1 MPDRLVTPVKIGPY
15 TLVSPVYVAPMAGVT
30 DAPFRKIARE
40 FGAGLACTEMISSE
54 ALVRQHRE
62 SFRLMDLQ
70 WDQRPVS
77 VQLMG
82 GAPGVMAQ
90 AARMAE
96 EAGADII
103 DINMGCPVPKVVKT
117 SGGSSLLRDPDLA
130 SRVAEAVVGAVS
142 VPVTAKIRLGWDF
155 ATRNY
160 LEMATRLEAT
170 GIQGLAV
177 HGRTRSQRYDPSAD
191 WMAIAQVKAAV
202 KIPVA
207 GSGDLRSAGD
217 AERRRRESGVDAVM
231 LGRGI
236 LGNLWLVRQTGVRLT
251 TGEAIP
257 PLSWQKQI
265 EFGRRHCDLV
275 LDYYGPERGPRLLRK
290 FIAWG
295 LHGFRGAARLRTMV
309 QSVSSPADV
318 TVVLDTALLT
328 DPGPFSLDGEIE
340 DAPVSCEAA

>member
-1 MPDRLVTPVKIGPY
+1 MKIGPY
-15 TLVSPVYVAPMAGVT
+15 ALASPVYVAPMAGVT
-30 DAPFRKIARE
+30 DAPFRKLARE

-54 ALVRQHRE
+54 ALVRRHRE
-62 SFRLMDLQ
+62 SFRLMDLG
-70 WDQRPVS
+70 WDERPVS

-82 GAPGVMAQ
+82 GDPGVMAE

-96 EAGADII
+96 AAGANIV

-117 SGGSSLLRDPDLA
+117 SGGSSLLRDPDRA

-142 VPVTAKIRLGWDF
+142 VPVTVKIRLGWDF

-160 LEMATRLEAT
+160 LEVATRLEAA

-191 WMAIAQVKAAV
+191 WMAIAEVKSAV

-207 GSGDLRSAGD
+207 GSGDLRTADD
-217 AERRRRESGVDAVM
+217 AVRRRRESGVDAVM

-236 LGNLWLVRQTGVRLT
+236 LGNLWLVRQTVARLT
-251 TGEAIP
+251 TGESIP
-257 PLSWQKQI
+257 PLSWIEQI
-265 EFGRRHCDLV
+265 ALVRRHCDLV
-275 LDYYGPERGPRLLRK
+275 LEYYGPERGPRLLRK

-295 LHGFRGAARLRTMV
+295 LRGFRGAARLRTMV
-309 QSVSSPADV
+309 QSVASPADV
-318 TVVLDTALLT
+318 TVVLDAAMAI
-328 DPGPFSLDGEIE
+328 DPGPFSLEGEIE
-340 DAPVSCEAA
+340 DAPAPCEVAA

>member
-1 MPDRLVTPVKIGPY
+1 MNIGPY
-15 TLVSPVYVAPMAGVT
+15 PLLSPVYVAPMAGVT

-54 ALVRQHRE
+54 ALVRRHRE
-62 SFRLMDLQ
+62 SFRLMDVR
-70 WDQRPVS
+70 WDLRPVS

-82 GAPGVMAQ
+82 GDPGVMAE

-96 EAGADII
+96 AAGADIV

-117 SGGSSLLRDPDLA
+117 SGGSSLLRDPDRA
-130 SRVAEAVVGAVS
+130 CRVAQAVVGAVS
-142 VPVTAKIRLGWDF
+142 VPVTVKIRLGWDF
-155 ATRNY
+155 QTRNY

-191 WMAIAQVKAAV
+191 WDAIGEVKAAV
-202 KIPVA
+202 TIPVA
-207 GSGDLRSAGD
+207 GSGDLRTADD
-217 AERRRRESGVDAVM
+217 AARRQRESGVDAVM

-236 LGNLWLVRQTGVRLT
+236 LGNLWLVRQTVARLT

-257 PLSWQKQI
+257 ELSWVDQI
-265 EFGRRHCDLV
+265 ALVRRHGDLV
-275 LDYYGPERGPRLLRK
+275 LDYYGAERGPRLLRK

-295 LHGFRGAARLRTMV
+295 LRGFRGAARLRTMV

-318 TVVLDTALLT
+318 SAVLDAALAI
-328 DPGPFSLDGEIE
+328 DPGPFSLDDPVE

>member
-1 MPDRLVTPVKIGPY
+1 MRIGPY

-62 SFRLMDLQ
+62 TSRLMDLG
-70 WDQRPVS
+70 WDERPVS

-82 GAPGVMAQ
+82 GDPQVMAQ
-90 AARMAE
+90 AARLAE
-96 EAGADII
+96 AAGADIV

-117 SGGSSLLRDPDLA
+117 SGGSSLLRDPDRA
-130 SRVAEAVVGAVS
+130 CRVAEAVVAAVS
-142 VPVTAKIRLGWDF
+142 VPVTVKIRLGWDF

-170 GIQGLAV
+170 GIEGLAV

-191 WMAIAQVKAAV
+191 WIAIAQVKAAV

-207 GSGDLRSAGD
+207 GSGDLRSSDD
-217 AERRRRESGVDAVM
+217 AVRRLRQSGVDAVM

-236 LGNLWLVRQTGVRLT
+236 LGNLWLVRQTVARLT
-251 TGEAIP
+251 TGEIIP
-257 PLSWQKQI
+257 ALSWIEQI
-265 EFGRRHCDLV
+265 ELVRRHCDLV
-275 LDYYGPERGPRLLRK
+275 LDYYGAERGPRLLRK

-295 LHGFRGAARLRTMV
+295 LRGFRGAARLRTMV
-309 QSVSSPADV
+309 QSVASPADV
-318 TVVLDTALLT
+318 TVVLDAARAI
-328 DPGPFSLDGEIE
+328 DAGPFSLDAEIE
-340 DAPVSCEAA
+340 DVPASCEAA

>member
-1 MPDRLVTPVKIGPY
+1 MKIGPY

-62 SFRLMDLQ
+62 TSRLMDLG
-70 WDQRPVS
+70 WDERPVS

-82 GAPGVMAQ
+82 GDPQVMAQ
-90 AARMAE
+90 AARLAE
-96 EAGADII
+96 AAGADIV

-117 SGGSSLLRDPDLA
+117 SGGSSLLRDPDRA
-130 SRVAEAVVGAVS
+130 CRVAEAVVAAVS
-142 VPVTAKIRLGWDF
+142 VPVTVKIRLGWDF

-170 GIQGLAV
+170 GIEGLAV

-191 WMAIAQVKAAV
+191 WIAIAQVKAAV

-207 GSGDLRSAGD
+207 GSGDLRSSDD
-217 AERRRRESGVDAVM
+217 AVRRIRQSGVDAVM

-236 LGNLWLVRQTGVRLT
+236 LGNLWLVRQTVARLT
-251 TGEAIP
+251 TGETIP
-257 PLSWQKQI
+257 ALSWIEQI
-265 EFGRRHCDLV
+265 ELVRRHCDLV
-275 LDYYGPERGPRLLRK
+275 LDYYGAERGPRLLRK

-295 LHGFRGAARLRTMV
+295 LRGFRGAARLRTMV
-309 QSVSSPADV
+309 QSVASPADV
-318 TVVLDTALLT
+318 TVVLDAARAI
-328 DPGPFSLDGEIE
+328 DPGPFSLDAEIE
-340 DAPVSCEAA
+340 DVPASCEAA

>member
-1 MPDRLVTPVKIGPY
+1 MKIGPY

-62 SFRLMDLQ
+62 SFRLMDLG
-70 WDQRPVS
+70 WDEHPVS

-82 GAPGVMAQ
+82 GDPRVMAQ
-90 AARMAE
+90 AARLAE
-96 EAGADII
+96 EAGADIV

-117 SGGSSLLRDPDLA
+117 SGGSSLLRDPDRA
-130 SRVAEAVVGAVS
+130 CRVAEAVVGAVS
-142 VPVTAKIRLGWDF
+142 VPVTVKIRLGWDF

-160 LEMATRLEAT
+160 LEMATQLERT

-191 WMAIAQVKAAV
+191 WIAIAQVKAAV

-207 GSGDLRSAGD
+207 GSGDLRTADD
-217 AERRRRESGVDAVM
+217 AVRRLSESGVDAVM

-236 LGNLWLVRQTGVRLT
+236 LGNLWLVRQTVARLT

-257 PLSWQKQI
+257 ALSWIEQI
-265 EFGRRHCDLV
+265 ELVGRHCDLV
-275 LDYYGPERGPRLLRK
+275 LDYYGAERGPRLLRK

-295 LHGFRGAARLRTMV
+295 LRGFRGAARLRTMV
-309 QSVSSPADV
+309 QSVASPTDV
-318 TVVLDTALLT
+318 AVVLDAARAI
-328 DPGPFSLDGEIE
+328 DPGPFSLDPEIE
-340 DAPVSCEAA
+340 DVPASCEAA

>member
-1 MPDRLVTPVKIGPY
+1 VKIGPY
-15 TLVSPVYVAPMAGVT
+15 PLVSPVYVAPMAGVT

-62 SFRLMDLQ
+62 SFRLMDLS
-70 WDQRPVS
+70 WDHRPVS

-82 GAPGVMAQ
+82 GDPAVMAQ

-96 EAGADII
+96 EAGADIV

-117 SGGSSLLRDPDLA
+117 SGGSSLLRDPDRA
-130 SRVAEAVVGAVS
+130 CRVAEAVVGGVS
-142 VPVTAKIRLGWDF
+142 VPVTVKIRLGWDF

-160 LEMATRLEAT
+160 LELATRLEAT

-191 WMAIAQVKAAV
+191 WIAIAQVKSAV

-207 GSGDLRSAGD
+207 GSGDLRTADD
-217 AERRRRESGVDAVM
+217 AACRMRESGVDAVM

-236 LGNLWLVRQTGVRLT
+236 LGNLWLVRQTVTRLT
-251 TGEAIP
+251 TGESVPA
-257 PLSWQKQI
+257 LSWI
-265 EFGRRHCDLV
+265 EQVELVRRHCDLV

-295 LHGFRGAARLRTMV
+295 LRGFKGAARLRSMV
-309 QSVSSPADV
+309 QSVASPADV
-318 TVVLDTALLT
+318 TVVLEAALAI
-328 DPGPFSLDGEIE
+328 DPGPFSIDGEVE
-340 DAPVSCEAA
+340 DAPASCEAA

>member
-1 MPDRLVTPVKIGPY
+1 VKIGPY
-15 TLVSPVYVAPMAGVT
+15 SLVSPVYVAPMAGVT

-54 ALVRQHRE
+54 ALVRRHRE
-62 SFRLMDLQ
+62 SFRLMDLG

-82 GAPGVMAQ
+82 GDPAVMAQ

-117 SGGSSLLRDPDLA
+117 SGGSSLLRDPDRA
-130 SRVAEAVVGAVS
+130 FRVAEAVVGAVS
-142 VPVTAKIRLGWDF
+142 VPVTVKIRLGWDF

-160 LEMATRLEAT
+160 VEMATGLERT

-191 WMAIAQVKAAV
+191 WVAIAQVKAAV
-202 KIPVA
+202 EIPVA
-207 GSGDLRSAGD
+207 GSGDLRTADD
-217 AERRRRESGVDAVM
+217 AAWRVRESGVDAVM

-236 LGNLWLVRQTGVRLT
+236 LGNLWLVRQTVARLT
-251 TGEAIP
+251 TGESIP
-257 PLSWQKQI
+257 ALSWIEQI
-265 EFGRRHCDLV
+265 ELVRRHCDLV
-275 LDYYGPERGPRLLRK
+275 LDYYGAERGPRLLRK

-295 LHGFRGAARLRTMV
+295 LRGFKGAARLRSMV
-309 QSVSSPADV
+309 QSVASPADV
-318 TVVLDTALLT
+318 TVVLDAALAI
-328 DPGPFSLDGEIE
+328 DPGPFSIDGEIN

>member
-1 MPDRLVTPVKIGPY
+1 VKIGPY
-15 TLVSPVYVAPMAGVT
+15 TLISPVYVAPMAGVT

-62 SFRLMDLQ
+62 TSRLMDLG
-70 WDQRPVS
+70 WDERPVS

-82 GAPGVMAQ
+82 GDPQVMAQ
-90 AARMAE
+90 AARLAE
-96 EAGADII
+96 AAGADIV

-117 SGGSSLLRDPDLA
+117 SGGSSLLRDPDRA
-130 SRVAEAVVGAVS
+130 CRVAEAVVAAVS
-142 VPVTAKIRLGWDF
+142 VPVTVKIRLGWDF

-170 GIQGLAV
+170 GIEGLAV

-191 WMAIAQVKAAV
+191 WIAIAQVKAAV

-207 GSGDLRSAGD
+207 GSGDLRSSDD
-217 AERRRRESGVDAVM
+217 AVRRLRQSGVDAVM

-236 LGNLWLVRQTGVRLT
+236 LGNLWLVRQTVARLT
-251 TGEAIP
+251 TGETIP
-257 PLSWQKQI
+257 ALSWIEQI
-265 EFGRRHCDLV
+265 ELVRRHCDLV
-275 LDYYGPERGPRLLRK
+275 LDYYGAERGPRLLRK

-295 LHGFRGAARLRTMV
+295 LRGFRGAARLRTMV
-309 QSVSSPADV
+309 QSVASPADV
-318 TVVLDTALLT
+318 TVVLDAARAI
-328 DPGPFSLDGEIE
+328 DPGPYSLDAEIE
-340 DAPVSCEAA
+340 DAPASCEAA

>member
-1 MPDRLVTPVKIGPY
+1 VKIGPY

-54 ALVRQHRE
+54 ALVRRHQE
-62 SFRLMDLQ
+62 SFRLMDLH

-82 GAPGVMAQ
+82 GDPQVMAQ
-90 AARMAE
+90 AARLAE
-96 EAGADII
+96 EAGADIV

-117 SGGSSLLRDPDLA
+117 SGGSSLLRDPDRA
-130 SRVAEAVVGAVS
+130 VRVAEAVVGAVS
-142 VPVTAKIRLGWDF
+142 VPVTVKIRLGWDF
-155 ATRNY
+155 TTRNY

-170 GIQGLAV
+170 GIEGLAV

-191 WMAIAQVKAAV
+191 WIAIAQVKAAV

-207 GSGDLRSAGD
+207 GSGDLRTGD
-217 AERRRRESGVDAVM
+217 DAVRRIRESGVDAVM

-236 LGNLWLVRQTGVRLT
+236 LGNLWLVRQTVARLT

-257 PLSWQKQI
+257 ALSWIEQI
-265 EFGRRHCDLV
+265 ELVRRHCDLV
-275 LDYYGPERGPRLLRK
+275 LDYYGAEHGPRLLRK

-295 LHGFRGAARLRTMV
+295 LRGFHGAARLRTMV
-309 QSVSSPADV
+309 QSVASPADV
-318 TVVLDTALLT
+318 TVVLDAARAI
-328 DPGPFSLDGEIE
+328 DPGTFSLDAEIE
-340 DAPVSCEAA
+340 DAPASCEAA

>member
-1 MPDRLVTPVKIGPY
+1 MKIGPY
-15 TLVSPVYVAPMAGVT
+15 TLISPVYVAPMAGVT

-62 SFRLMDLQ
+62 TSRLMDLG
-70 WDQRPVS
+70 WDERPVS

-82 GAPGVMAQ
+82 GDPQVMAQ
-90 AARMAE
+90 AARLAE
-96 EAGADII
+96 AAGADIV

-117 SGGSSLLRDPDLA
+117 SGGSSLLRDPERA
-130 SRVAEAVVGAVS
+130 CRVAEAVVAAVS
-142 VPVTAKIRLGWDF
+142 VPVTVKIRLGWDF

-191 WMAIAQVKAAV
+191 WIAIAQVKASV
-202 KIPVA
+202 NIPVA
-207 GSGDLRSAGD
+207 GSGDLRSSDD
-217 AERRRRESGVDAVM
+217 AVRRIRQSGVDAVM

-236 LGNLWLVRQTGVRLT
+236 LGNLWLVRQTVARLT
-251 TGEAIP
+251 TGETIP
-257 PLSWQKQI
+257 ALSWIEQI
-265 EFGRRHCDLV
+265 ELVRRHCDLV
-275 LDYYGPERGPRLLRK
+275 LDYYGAERGPRLLRK

-295 LHGFRGAARLRTMV
+295 LRGFRGAARLRTMV
-309 QSVSSPADV
+309 QSVASPADV
-318 TVVLDTALLT
+318 TVVLDAARAI
-328 DPGPFSLDGEIE
+328 DPGPYSLDAEIE
-340 DAPVSCEAA
+340 DAPASCEAA